1 MKPRTEEAIA
11 LLRKMIRIQSFSKE
25 ENEVADLIE
34 QVFQSKGWNPT
45 REMNNNWVKS
55 KNWDNTKPICLLNSH
70 IDTVRPSKSYT
81 YDPFGA
87 EIVQAEIGDKLIG
100 LGSNDA
106 GASVVALIAAFEALY
121 EVELPFNIIL
131 LISAE
136 EEISGK
142 NGVELAQKYLPEI
155 DFGIIGEP
163 TNKHMCI
170 AEKGLMVLDGHSK
183 GKAGHAARD
192 TGINAIYRAMSD
204 IKKIEELKFDRE
216 SDVLGKTK
224 ATVTQIKGGTQHNV
238 IPDECLYVVDVRTN
252 EQYSNEEVAD
262 MLNDL
267 IKGTL
272 MPRSTRLNSSKMPL
286 DHPVALA
293 ARSLAIPMIGSPTLS
308 DQALMRFPTV
318 KMGPGDSPRSHT
330 ADEYIYLNEID
341 EGIDA
346 YIDLLRAIKI

>member
-11 LLRKMIRIQSFSKE
+11 LLQQMIRIQSFSKE
-25 ENEVADLIE
+25 EDEVADLIE
-34 QVFQSKGWNPT
+34 QVFQSKGWNST

-55 KNWDNTKPICLLNSH
+55 KHWDDAKQTCILNSH
-70 IDTVRPSKSYT
+70 IDTVKPSKSYT

-87 EIVQAEIGDKLIG
+87 VIEQDKLIG

-106 GASVVALIAAFEALY
+106 GASVVSLIAAFEEMY

-142 NGVELAQKYLPEI
+142 NGVELAQKHLPKI

-192 TGINAIYRAMSD
+192 TGINAIYKAMAD
-204 IKKIEELKFDRE
+204 IKKIEALRFDRT

-252 EQYSNEEVAD
+252 EQYSNDEVAD

-267 IKGTL
+267 IEGTL

-286 DHPVALA
+286 DHPVAQGA
-293 ARSLAIPMIGSPTLS
+293 SSLGIPMIGSPTLS

-330 ADEYIYLNEID
+330 ADEYIYLSEIED
-341 EGIDA
+341 GIDA
-346 YIDLLRAIKI
+346 YIDLLKAIEI